1 MLKMG
6 SLKFRVCQGR
16 LIFAD
21 RNHTQDTERER
32 AVLKLCLTLLRVTLI
47 QKNRLCC
54 CLFQQYLALQLPT
67 EGKSGQRNMI
77 RTFTKTFSTVLG
89 WVLHY
94 IRETAVAQGLRYCAT
109 NRKVAGSIPAGQWIF
124 H

>member
-1 MLKMG
+1 MLKMD
-6 SLKFRVCQGR
+6 SLKFRMCQGR

-32 AVLKLCLTLLRVTLI
+32 AVLKLCMTLLKVTPI
-47 QKNRLCC
+47 QRNRRC
-54 CLFQQYLALQLPT
+54 CLFQQYLALQLLT

-77 RTFTKTFSTVLG
+77 RTFTKAASPVLG

-94 IRETAVAQGLRYCAT
+94 
-109 NRKVAGSIPAGQWIF
+109 
-124 H
+124 